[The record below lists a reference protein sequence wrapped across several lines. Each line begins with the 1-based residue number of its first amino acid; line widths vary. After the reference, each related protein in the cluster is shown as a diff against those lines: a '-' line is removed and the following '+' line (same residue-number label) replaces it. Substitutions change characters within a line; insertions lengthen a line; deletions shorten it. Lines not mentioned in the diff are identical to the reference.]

1 MSDAIVRWFCAM
13 SEGVVPSTPLRRHP
27 SRGLEGV
34 LGKVQRLE
42 PLQAPFEPPSCPLQA
57 PFKPP
62 TFKPFKLPSSPLQ
75 VPFKLPSSP
84 LQAPLKPPS
93 CPLQA
98 ASSPFKALQAPFV
111 PALSRLQAS
120 FTLKQPRACRKSRFR
135 TDESKHKKH
144 FRLMETNDCD

>member
-62 TFKPFKLPSSPLQ
+62 TFK
-75 VPFKLPSSP
+75 PFKLPSSP